1 MTTTNTQGTPIVTV
15 TDATFADEVLQA
27 AGVTVVD
34 FWATWCGPCRMIA
47 PILDELAREYDG
59 KLRIAKL
66 DVDANPQTMTR
77 YNVRSIPTL
86 IVFKDGEAVD
96 QIVGALPKAA
106 LKARLDKAA

>member
-1 MTTTNTQGTPIVTV
+1 MSTTNAPSTPFAV
-15 TDATFADEVLQA
+15 TDATFNDEVLQA
-27 AGVTVVD
+27 SGVTVVD

-86 IVFKDGEAVD
+86 IVFKDGVAVD

-106 LKARLDKAA
+106 LKARLDRAA

>member
-1 MTTTNTQGTPIVTV
+1 MSTTNAERTPIVTV

-27 AGVTVVD
+27 SGVTVVD

-86 IVFKDGEAVD
+86 IVFKDGEPVD

-106 LKARLDKAA
+106 LKARLDKVA